1 MKKNVIYL
9 LMLSA
14 FIWSCEESFLDPERA
29 TDVLTD
35 VDFTENVETNP
46 ELVEGTLEGIAGFMI
61 QPLGTLGTA
70 AGRHYDIGQKG
81 VDILSDI
88 VTGDMALS
96 ASAFGWYNGTANL
109 LTTTDFTR
117 QENQLLWNYY
127 FRIVGIANTVIQT
140 SGGNNPESDD
150 PNVLR
155 INAQAKAYRA
165 YSYFYLAQF
174 FQPSYDPSQPIL
186 PFYNIETSELG
197 KVPASQI
204 YELIISDLTFAVENL
219 DGYTRTQISQIDK
232 SVAQG
237 LLAYTYAAMGD
248 YAAAKVNA
256 EAVINTGGYPLTTS
270 GALANPGA
278 GSGFN
283 SVTSPSWMWGFDITA
298 DLGHQLIN
306 WWGQVDYYTYSYA
319 WAGDTKSIDDALYA
333 QIPAND
339 IRKTQFGTGAA
350 PLQPVNKFF
359 DPGRA
364 PGGQFQITTDYLFM
378 RVDEFYMLSAEAS
391 ARMGDEASAK
401 SRLQDLLSIR
411 LGSASAAANYLN
423 QFTGPSLLEEIYFQ
437 TRIEFWGEGKAYLA
451 MKRFQA
457 TNTRG
462 TNHVFRAGQ
471 SFSYDSDEMS
481 FQIPE
486 VEIVNNP
493 NISSQNN

>member
-9 LMLSA
+9 LIVSVL
-14 FIWSCEESFLDPERA
+14 FWSCEEDFLDPERA
-29 TDVLTD
+29 TDVLTQ

-46 ELVEGTLEGIAGFMI
+46 ALVEGTLEGISGFMI
-61 QPLGTLGTA
+61 EPRGTLGVA
-70 AGRHYDIGQKG
+70 ANRHYDIGQKG
-81 VDILSDI
+81 VDILSDM
-88 VTGDMALS
+88 VTGDCALS

-117 QENQLLWNYY
+117 QENELLWNYY
-127 FRIVGIANTVIQT
+127 FRIIGIANTVIQS

-150 PNVLR
+150 DNVLR

-165 YSYFYLAQF
+165 YAYFYLAQF
-174 FQPSYDPSQPIL
+174 FQPAYDPSQPIL
-186 PFYNIETSELG
+186 PFYNLEVSELS

-204 YELIISDLTFAVENL
+204 YELILSDLNFAVENL
-219 DGYTRTQISQIDK
+219 DGYMRTQISQIDK

-237 LLAYTYAAMGD
+237 LLAYTHAAMGN
-248 YAAAKVNA
+248 YASAKTNA
-256 EAVINTGGYPLTTS
+256 EAVINSGYPLTTI
-270 GALANPGA
+270 GQLAFPGA
-278 GSGFN
+278 GSGFS

-306 WWGQVDYYTYSYA
+306 WWGQMDYYTYSYA
-319 WAGDTKSIDDALYA
+319 WAGDTKSIDNDLYA
-333 QIPAND
+333 RIPDND

-359 DPGRA
+359 DPGRT

-401 SRLQDLLSIR
+401 SRLLDLLSIR
-411 LGSASAAANYLN
+411 FGSASDASTYLN
-423 QFTGPSLLEEIYFQ
+423 QFTGPALLQEIYFQ
-437 TRIEFWGEGKAYLA
+437 TRIEFWGEGKSYLA

-471 SFSYDSDEMS
+471 SFGYDTDEIS

-486 VEIVNNP
+486 VEIINNP
-493 NISSQNN
+493 NISDQNN